1 MDELINLV
9 SQRTGLPADQAQAA
23 VQTVIG
29 FLKDRLPGPLGAELE
44 SLISSG
50 SGSGAGSG
58 AGAAGAL
65 GELGSLAK
73 GLGGMFGGTQA

>member
-50 SGSGAGSG
+50 SGSGAG
-58 AGAAGAL
+58 AAGAL

-73 GLGGMFGGTQA
+73 GLGGMFGGKQA

>member
-23 VQTVIG
+23 VQTVVG

-44 SLISSG
+44 SLISGSSG
-50 SGSGAGSG
+50 SSGG
-58 AGAAGAL
+58 ATGAL
-65 GELGSLAK
+65 GQLGSLAT
-73 GLGGMFGGTQA
+73 GLGGMFGGKQA